1 MNQMNQMNNEE
12 PDIDIQTAFIGTM
25 DDIISKLSSGSI
37 TDTKNVMLYF
47 EGVEGVYLSRR
58 LPLSRY

>member
-1 MNQMNQMNNEE
+1 MNQMNEMNNEE

-25 DDIISKLSSGSI
+25 GDIISELSSGSI

-47 EGVEGVYLSRR
+47 
-58 LPLSRY
+58 